1 MAGFFCRGE
10 ASRDERGEILGQTEL
25 HGEVTSTGAVGVR
38 LEVDRRRWGDPMVRC
53 RGGMLRWS
61 DEDGTLQDILH

>member
-38 LEVDRRRWGDPMVRC
+38 LEVD
-53 RGGMLRWS
+53 
-61 DEDGTLQDILH
+61 